1 MSFFQKN
8 KEILI
13 AAGFIAGG
21 TVLYF
26 GAKAIFGRDYL
37 EKLKEQ
43 LSLTVG
49 ISEIG
54 ADAGF
59 SDAEFQKALK
69 ELGWSAGMA
78 WCVFYSK
85 YIWSKILPKKKWEVA
100 KDLLTGN
107 SQTTWANFNNKDK
120 SGYFEISKKPKIGG
134 IAIWQYP
141 NATWKGHAGVV
152 MKVVDSKTFIAQEGN
167 YGGGVSA
174 NIPRKLVFDKVV
186 EGEGF
191 KLLGFINIK

>member
-1 MSFFQKN
+1 MNFIQKN
-8 KEILI
+8 KEIFI
-13 AAGFIAGG
+13 AAGIIAGG
-21 TVLYF
+21 ALT
-26 GAKAIFGRDYL
+26 YL
-37 EKLKEQ
+37 FVKGVSGGGDWVKKLKEQ
-43 LSLTVG
+43 LSLTAG

-85 YIWSKILPKKKWEVA
+85 YIWSKILPKKKWDVA
-100 KDLLTGN
+100 KNLLTGN
-107 SQTTWANFNNKDK
+107 SQTTWANFQNDK
-120 SGYFEISKKPKIGG
+120 SGYFELSSKPKVGS

-141 NATWKGHAGVV
+141 YDKSKGHAGVV
-152 MKVVDSKTFIAQEGN
+152 SSIEGKTFLAQEGN
-167 YGGGVSA
+167 YAGKVSA
-174 NIPRKLVFDKVV
+174 GVKRQLIFDKVV
-186 EGEGF
+186 EKEGF

>member
-13 AAGFIAGG
+13 AAGVIAGG
-21 TVLYF
+21 TILYF
-26 GAKAIFGRDYL
+26 GMKAIFGRGYL
-37 EKLKEQ
+37 DKLEQ
-43 LSLTVG
+43 QLKLTAG

-59 SDAEFQKALK
+59 SNEEFQKALK

-85 YIWSKILPKKKWEVA
+85 YIWSKILPKKKWDVA
-100 KDLLTGN
+100 KNLLTGN
-107 SQTTWANFNNKDK
+107 SQTTWANFEKDK
-120 SGYFEISKKPKIGG
+120 SGYFELSSKPKVGS

-141 NATWKGHAGVV
+141 DATWKGHAGVV
-152 MKVVDSKTFIAQEGN
+152 TSVDRNTFLAQEGN
-167 YGGGVSA
+167 YAGKVSA
-174 NIPRKLVFDKVV
+174 GVKRQLVFDKVV
-186 EGEGF
+186 ETEGF
-191 KLLGFINIK
+191 KLLGFINVK

>member
-8 KEILI
+8 KEIFI
-13 AAGFIAGG
+13 AAGIIAGG
-21 TVLYF
+21 ALT
-26 GAKAIFGRDYL
+26 YL
-37 EKLKEQ
+37 FVKGVSGGGDWVKKLKER
-43 LSLTVG
+43 LSLTAG

-85 YIWSKILPKKKWEVA
+85 YIWSKILPKKKWDVA
-100 KDLLTGN
+100 KNLLTGN
-107 SQTTWANFNNKDK
+107 SQTTWANFEKDK
-120 SGYFEISKKPKIGG
+120 SGYFELSSKPKVGS

-141 NATWKGHAGVV
+141 DATWKGHAGVV
-152 MKVVDSKTFIAQEGN
+152 TSVDRNTFLAQEGN
-167 YGGGVSA
+167 YAGKVSA
-174 NIPRKLVFDKVV
+174 GVKRQLIFDKVV
-186 EGEGF
+186 EKEGF